1 LLNERRAGS
10 AKKGIVPV
18 WLGLVADIKL
28 FGGHKGRRD
37 PRRRDPVGAAIKA
50 VAAAPVIDRIAAL
63 VLAGS
68 AVVMVFAVAMLIG
81 LLLVRMLRG

>member
-1 LLNERRAGS
+1 M
-10 AKKGIVPV
+10 V
-18 WLGLVADIKL
+18 
-28 FGGHKGRRD
+28 
-37 PRRRDPVGAAIKA
+37 
-50 VAAAPVIDRIAAL
+50 DRIAAL